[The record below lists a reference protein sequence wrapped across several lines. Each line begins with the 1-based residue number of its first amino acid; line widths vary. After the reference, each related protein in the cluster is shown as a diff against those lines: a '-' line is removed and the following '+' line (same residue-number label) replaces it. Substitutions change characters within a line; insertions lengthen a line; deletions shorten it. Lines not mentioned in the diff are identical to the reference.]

1 MKKAITMSDMFL
13 MCMCS
18 MCMMSDARFSETLP
32 KECAFAV
39 RTDKE
44 NELKE

>member
-32 KECAFAV
+32 KGSV
-39 RTDKE
+39 
-44 NELKE
+44 L